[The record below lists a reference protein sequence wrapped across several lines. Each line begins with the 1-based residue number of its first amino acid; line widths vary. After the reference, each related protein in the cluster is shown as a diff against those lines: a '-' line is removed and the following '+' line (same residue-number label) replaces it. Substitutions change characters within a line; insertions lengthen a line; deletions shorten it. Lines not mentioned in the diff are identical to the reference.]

1 MSRTID
7 ERVVSMQFDNKQFE
21 KDAQTSLGTL
31 AKLKQSLNFT
41 GASKGLEN
49 VNAAAKSFS
58 LSPVG
63 NAVETVKMKFS
74 ALEVMAVTALANIT
88 NSAVNAGKRIA
99 SSLTIEPVKT
109 GFKEYE
115 TQIGAVQ
122 TILANTQSKGSTLDD
137 VNAALDELN
146 LYADKTIY
154 NFTEMTRNIGTF
166 TAAGVDLDKSVQSIK
181 GIANLAAISGSTSQQ
196 ASTAM
201 YQLSQALAAGKVQL
215 MDWNSVVN
223 AGMGGQVF
231 QDALKRTAK
240 NFGHNVDEMIKK
252 YGSFRESLTKGE
264 WLTAEVLT
272 ETLAQLS
279 GAYTEADLIS
289 QGYTKEQAKEIL
301 ELSKTAESAATDV
314 KTFTQL
320 MDTLKE
326 SAQSGWTSTW
336 ELIIGDFEEAK
347 QLWSSIYKVFGGM
360 IEASSN
366 ARNKL
371 LGGALDSNWDKLT
384 KKINDAGVQTTVFEN
399 KIKDVAKSHKIDIDK
414 IVKEY
419 GSLKKAFQEGAIST
433 DILKEAVNELG
444 GSMVDL
450 EGVRKG
456 LKMGDTGEDVKK
468 VQQAL
473 KDLGYNLN
481 KFGVDGIVGEETTA
495 AIKAFQEAAGLKVT
509 GIIDDETLKAL
520 GEGNNKLVDLKSSMG
535 SLIDEVDKLGGR
547 DLLIASFKNIFE
559 GLMDILKPIK
569 KAFETI
575 FPPMTSERLY
585 DLIKGFHDLTAG
597 FKLNEKQARNIR
609 NTFKG
614 VFAVFDIAWTFV
626 KKLAGGIWDL
636 LGNFSGLGDGVLSV
650 TGTIGK
656 WLVAL
661 RNAIKTGDAIG
672 FVVERVSGFIK
683 NCIDVIKPIG
693 AAIKDGF
700 IHYFQLAIDKI
711 VQFAKTF
718 KKSIDDAGGFVKAFK
733 LDGLID
739 YISGA
744 WKKIKEF
751 FVNLKNI
758 GKSVEGGDGT
768 SRIQALIEAVKTFKD
783 NIVGYFEEAGNPFK
797 HLSEFVTNFR
807 DNVVKYFGEAGIKFD
822 DIRSKISGFID
833 LVKKKLG
840 ENMGTILAIGTL
852 VTFLFLVKKIK
863 DAVELIAKPF
873 DMVEGFLEGLGDSI
887 KSFANSA
894 KASAKGKLIEGIAI
908 SIAILAASVAVLAM
922 MDQGKVWSSVGV
934 IVALAAV
941 MTTMA
946 ILLGKFEIGD
956 FGKLSVSLLGL
967 SGSLVVFAIAAKMM
981 GSVDWGALAKCG
993 AVIVGLVVAIGIMSK
1008 MKVQPYVFEEF
1019 AKMMLKLSAGLLILG
1034 LAVKILGSMDSNV
1047 LLQGGTAVVAF
1058 MGMMVGMMAAT
1069 KFLGTQ
1075 LPKFGT
1081 TMAGLAVSLLLMSAS
1096 IAILGRMDMA
1106 TLIQGGVAVAAFFAL
1121 MVIMMASTRLLAKD
1135 MPRFGATM
1143 FGLSAAMLLMAGT
1156 VFILGNMDMG
1166 TAIKGAI
1173 AMIAFIGLMSLMML
1187 ATRALS
1193 KHLGNAIKIG
1203 AMMLAFSASILI
1215 LVGAVAL
1222 LSMITEAD
1230 MDKAIS
1236 AIGKLAVVFSVLM
1249 IASKYAGDCKGP
1261 VMAMSVAIAVLAVAV
1276 AALSFVAKDGPE
1288 ALNQATRTIVILVGM
1303 FAILAASTKNV
1314 TKSMGSL
1321 IVLVGAIAIL
1331 AGVVILLSDIPVE
1344 DSLPVIAAMSFM
1356 IISLSAACKL
1366 LAMIP
1371 IMGAVMAMANLAV
1384 MIGLLTVIVIAVG
1397 GIYKIP
1403 GAKELM
1409 ADGGAFLELLG
1420 LAIGRFV
1427 GGIVGGFGAGL
1438 TAGLPE
1444 IGENL
1449 STFMEKL
1456 QPFIDA
1462 VSGLDEKTISG
1473 VEALAAMLISLTASR
1488 FLDAITSWLTGGSS
1502 LADFAAGLVPFGEKI
1517 VEFSNVISV
1526 IGDDA
1531 ITKMG
1536 KVSEVI
1542 DTLVAIADKVPK
1554 SGGLVQAI
1562 SGTPDLVAFATGLES
1577 IGGAMVTFNTN
1588 VSGISDESIT
1598 KMTNIATV
1606 IEKLVEI
1613 AGKVPETGGLEQAI
1627 TGTPDMATFATN
1639 LGTLGTS
1646 IITFRDSIAA
1656 LSEEDIARL
1665 SAIAPAI
1672 EALASIAEAVPESGG
1687 LKQKIEGIPDFNSF
1701 TESIATLGTKVVEFS
1716 TSVSA
1721 LTDEDIAKITSIGT
1735 AVDNL
1740 VTLSTKIP
1748 ATDGIKQAIT
1758 GAPSLSTFAGQMA
1771 TFGGKVAEF
1780 AGSVKEVSEEDIAKM
1795 TSIGTAAK
1803 TLVGVATSLKDYN
1816 DSVVWNTNLTEFATQ
1831 LKDFGTK
1838 MAEFEGEIKDIDRSV
1853 LTGIASSA
1861 RTLMRLAQDLNDL
1874 DTTGLGDFSG
1884 ELYWFGDGLKDLYAD
1899 LSDVDTGKLST
1910 AVASINT
1917 ILSIAKEVDSVNFD
1931 GLSAF
1936 GTSLEKIGKAGIDGF
1951 IKAFGDAK
1959 DRVAKAGGEMLNNL
1973 KKGASDKLNSLIE
1986 AFESMVSKA
1995 VTAVR
2000 EKYNSFY
2007 NAGKYLV
2014 EGFASGITDK
2024 TFKAEAKA
2032 KAMAEAAVEAARKA
2046 LKINS
2051 PSKVMIPLG
2060 EGIPEGLIVG
2070 IDNLAGNVKNS
2081 AVGMARSAI
2090 DGAKNAMARIAEV
2103 INSDVDSQPTIRP
2116 VVDLSAVSA
2125 GAGAINGMFNMSPSV
2140 GVMSNVNSISSMM
2153 SGRQNGGNDDVI
2165 SAIEKLGKSLGDMRG
2180 DTYSINGVTY
2190 DDGSNISEAVKS
2202 LVRAARV
2209 ERRI

>member
-49 VNAAAKSFS
+49 VNATARSFS

-63 NAVETVKMKFS
+63 NAVESVKMKFS

-99 SSLTIEPVKT
+99 SSLTIEPIRT

-399 KIKDVAKSHKIDIDK
+399 KIKDVAKSHNIDIDK

-456 LKMGDTGEDVKK
+456 LKMGDTGDDVKK

-473 KDLGYNLN
+473 KDLGYNLD

-520 GEGNNKLVDLKSSMG
+520 GEGNNKLIDLKSSMG

-547 DLLIASFKNIFE
+547 DLLIQSFKNIFE

-585 DLIKGFHDLTAG
+585 DLIKSFHDLTAG

-656 WLVAL
+656 WLVEL
-661 RNAIKTGDAIG
+661 RNAIKTSDAIG

-683 NCIDVIKPIG
+683 NCIDTIQPVGK
-693 AAIKDGF
+693 AIKDGF
-700 IHYFQLAIDKI
+700 IEYFQLAIDNVVK
-711 VQFAKTF
+711 FAKTF
-718 KKSIDDAGGFVKAFK
+718 QKSIDDAGGFVKAFK
-733 LDGLID
+733 LDGLVN

-744 WKKIKEF
+744 WKKIQEF
-751 FVNLKNI
+751 FVNLRNI

-768 SRIQALIEAVKTFKD
+768 SRIQALIEAVRTFKD
-783 NIVGYFEEAGNPFK
+783 SIVGYFQEAGNPFK
-797 HLSEFVTNFR
+797 HISEFVANFR

-822 DIRSKISGFID
+822 EIRSKISGFID

-887 KSFANSA
+887 KSFADSA
-894 KASAKGKLIEGIAI
+894 KASAKGKLIEGIAT

-1047 LLQGGTAVVAF
+1047 LLQGGTAVVVF

-1143 FGLSAAMLLMAGT
+1143 FGMSAAMLLMAGT

-1173 AMIAFIGLMSLMML
+1173 AMIAFIGLMALMMA
-1187 ATRALS
+1187 ATRAVNRYLAT
-1193 KHLGNAIKIG
+1193 AIQVG
-1203 AMMLAFSASILI
+1203 TMMLMFSASLLI

-1222 LSMITEAD
+1222 LGAIEED
-1230 MDKAIS
+1230 NIVKATS
-1236 AIGKLAVVFSVLM
+1236 ALWKLTGMLSVLL
-1249 IASKYAGDCKGP
+1249 IASKFAGDVKGT
-1261 VMAMSVAIAVLAVAV
+1261 VITLSIAIAVLAAAV
-1276 AALSFVAKDGPE
+1276 AALSFIEPE
-1288 ALNQATRTIVILVGM
+1288 KLVPATIAISVLMGM

-1321 IVLVGAIAIL
+1321 IVLVGAVAIL
-1331 AGVVILLSDIPVE
+1331 AGVVILLSQIPIE
-1344 DSLPVIAAMSFM
+1344 TSIPVIAGLSVLIA
-1356 IISLSAACKL
+1356 SLSVACKL
-1366 LAMIP
+1366 LSAIP
-1371 IMGAVMAMANLAV
+1371 IPGALAAVANLAIL
-1384 MIGLLTVIVIAVG
+1384 IGGLALIVAAAGAIAQ
-1397 GIYKIP
+1397 IP
-1403 GAKELM
+1403 GAKWLM
-1409 ADGGAFLELLG
+1409 EEGGTFLELIG

-1427 GGIVGGFGAGL
+1427 GGIVGGIGAGMS
-1438 TAGLPE
+1438 AGLPE
-1444 IGENL
+1444 IGTNL
-1449 STFMEKL
+1449 STFMTNL
-1456 QPFIDA
+1456 QPFLDMI
-1462 VSGLDEKTISG
+1462 SGLDQNTVSS
-1473 VEALAAMLISLTASR
+1473 VEALSAMLLSLTASR
-1488 FLDAITSWLTGGSS
+1488 LLDAVTTWLTGGSS
-1502 LADFAAGLVPFGEKI
+1502 LADFAAELVPFGEKI
-1517 VEFSNVISV
+1517 AEFANKVSV

-1627 TGTPDMATFATN
+1627 SGTPDMATFATN

-1646 IITFRDSIAA
+1646 IIGFRDSIAA
-1656 LSEEDIARL
+1656 LTEDDIARL

-1672 EALASIAEAVPESGG
+1672 EALASIADAVPESGG

-1701 TESIATLGTKVVEFS
+1701 TESIATLGTKICEFS
-1716 TSVSA
+1716 TSVST
-1721 LTDEDIAKITSIGT
+1721 LTDDDVAKITSITT

-1740 VTLSTKIP
+1740 VTLSKHIP
-1748 ATDGIKQAIT
+1748 PSDGWKQAIT

-1874 DTTGLGDFSG
+1874 DTSGLSDFSG

-1959 DRVAKAGGEMLNNL
+1959 DRVAKAGGEILNNL
-1973 KKGASDKLNSLIE
+1973 KKGASDKLESLTE
-1986 AFESMVSKA
+1986 SFKSMVSKA

-2000 EKYNSFY
+2000 DKYNSFY

-2014 EGFASGITDK
+2014 EGFASGITAK
-2024 TFKAEAKA
+2024 TYKAEAKA
-2032 KAMAEAAVEAARKA
+2032 KAMAEAAVESAREA
-2046 LKINS
+2046 LQINS

-2081 AVGMARSAI
+2081 AVDMARSAI

-2140 GVMSNVNSISSMM
+2140 GVMSSVNSISSMM